1 MEYLFCIFAYLLGS
15 VPFGLIVGRL
25 VKGIDVR
32 EHGSGNLG
40 ATNVFRV
47 IGRRWGIFVLFLDAL
62 KGYLAVA
69 LPNAILMGDISPLAL
84 ILLALAAI
92 AGHAFPVW
100 LKFKG
105 GKGVATSLG
114 VFLAIAFKPT
124 LVTFMAF
131 LIVFAMTHIISISSL
146 SAAFLF
152 PFVIF
157 WTHRQLRI
165 FPYLFTVSLLLLGF
179 IIYTHRANIGR
190 LLRGEEKKLF

>member
-15 VPFGLIVGRL
+15 VPFGLIIGRL

-69 LPNAILMGDISPLAL
+69 LPNAILMGDISPLTL

-105 GKGVATSLG
+105 GKGVATALG
-114 VFLAIAFKPT
+114 VFLALAFKPT
-124 LVTFMAF
+124 LITFIAF
-131 LIVFAMTHIISISSL
+131 SWR
-146 SAAFLF
+146 
-152 PFVIF
+152 PFK
-157 WTHRQLRI
+157 
-165 FPYLFTVSLLLLGF
+165 YF
-179 IIYTHRANIGR
+179 IPKNYQQSRHGNHNHYYCHNQKYRPNPRSNGNTDQNCG
-190 LLRGEEKKLF
+190 